1 MMNTKEEIK
10 FYSVGAAYGEFS
22 NFAIYPIKVKGK
34 LWPSTEHY
42 FQAQK
47 FAGTSQETAI
57 QNASTPAKAAEMGR
71 NRKIRIRPN
80 WDNVKDNVML
90 EAVRAKF
97 TQHSELKA
105 MLINTGDAMLIEHT
119 ENDAYWG
126 DGGDG
131 KGLNKLGKTLMK
143 VREELMAKA

>member
-1 MMNTKEEIK
+1 MEEIK

-22 NFAIYPIKVKGK
+22 NFAIYPIKLKGK
-34 LWPSTEHY
+34 IWPSTEHY

-57 QNASTPAKAAEMGR
+57 QNAVSPTKAAEMGR

-80 WDNVKDNVML
+80 WDNVKDNVMH
-90 EAVRAKF
+90 EATRAKF
-97 TQHSELKA
+97 TQHADLKA
-105 MLINTGDAMLIEHT
+105 MLIATGDAKIVEHT

-131 KGLNKLGKTLMK
+131 KGLNKLGKILMR
-143 VREELMAKA
+143 VREELQKG